1 MKKINNEFQLRER
14 INNLILEQESETR
27 LKREVVKAGIRLVM
41 AHDAHVPDTLTRI
54 RVLPSVAVVGQKEP
68 VNRTEKGSVYLEIY
82 VKFLPTTSETYKS
95 LLDISKL
102 IKTLPGIKV
111 VRVLS
116 VGGKSVLY
124 KGKPIVI

>member
-1 MKKINNEFQLRER
+1 MKKIENEHQLREA

-27 LKREVVKAGIRLVM
+27 LRREVVKVGIRLVM

-82 VKFLPTTSETYKS
+82 VKYLPTTSETYKS
-95 LLDISKL
+95 LIDISKL

-111 VRVLS
+111 VRILS

-124 KGKPIVI
+124 KDKPIVV

>member
-1 MKKINNEFQLRER
+1 MKKIENEHQLREA

-27 LKREVVKAGIRLVM
+27 LRREVVKVGIRLVM

-82 VKFLPTTSETYKS
+82 VKYLPTTSETYKS
-95 LLDISKL
+95 LIDISKL

-111 VRVLS
+111 VRILS

-124 KGKPIVI
+124 KDKPLVV

>member
-1 MKKINNEFQLRER
+1 MKKIENEHQLREA

-27 LKREVVKAGIRLVM
+27 LRREVVKVGIRLVM

-82 VKFLPTTSETYKS
+82 VKYLPTTSETYKS
-95 LLDISKL
+95 LIDISKL

-124 KGKPIVI
+124 KDKPIVV

>member
-1 MKKINNEFQLRER
+1 MKKIENEHQLREA
-14 INNLILEQESETR
+14 INNLILEQDSETR
-27 LKREVVKAGIRLVM
+27 LKREVVKVGIRLVM

-82 VKFLPTTSETYKS
+82 VKYLPSTSETYKS
-95 LLDISKL
+95 LIDISKL
-102 IKTLPGIKV
+102 IKTLPGVKV

-124 KGKPIVI
+124 KDKPIVV